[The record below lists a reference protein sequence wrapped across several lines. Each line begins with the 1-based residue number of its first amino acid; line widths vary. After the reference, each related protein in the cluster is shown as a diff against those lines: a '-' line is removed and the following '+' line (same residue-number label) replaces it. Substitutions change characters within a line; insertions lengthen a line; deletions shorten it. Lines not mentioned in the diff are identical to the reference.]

1 MNGQEMSDY
10 CTLKARLFYK
20 ACGVLEAIYLNL
32 GTFKKGICSVI
43 AWLDIMHIQA
53 VLKLRGKNT
62 FRYCC
67 FSIDVSKRSMILR
80 NLFCRHM

>member
-1 MNGQEMSDY
+1 MSDY
-10 CTLKARLFYK
+10 CTLKTRLFYK

-53 VLKLRGKNT
+53 VLKLRGTTLSVAAVLVLMFLK
-62 FRYCC
+62 
-67 FSIDVSKRSMILR
+67 
-80 NLFCRHM
+80 